1 MLPGQLEKGL
11 RPHWEEHFMKKI
23 LLGGV
28 AASLM
33 SLMASAQAQEVWQLQ
48 STYTGTTPQLGT
60 TGKFIAERVTALT
73 DGDITLEFQEPGALV
88 PAFETFDAVSSG
100 AIEAGWSVAGYW
112 AGKAPALQI
121 FSSIPFG
128 PGPGEFL
135 AWMRHGGGK
144 ELSQEIYHRHN
155 IHPISCGIVS
165 PEAAGWFRR
174 EINTPEDFQGLKMRF
189 FGLGALVME
198 KLGVS
203 TQLLAGG
210 DIFPALE
217 LGTIDATEFSTPAI
231 DLGLGFHQVANH
243 YYFPGWH
250 QQSTLV
256 DLIIN
261 LDLWESLDDST
272 QLKIESA
279 CEAAIADSL
288 AEGEA
293 IQAQA
298 LEEIASRGVQI
309 HQLSPE
315 ILEALEAKWEE
326 VVEEQSA
333 ADPDFKRVWDSLA
346 EFREGY
352 ARWNAVGYLRN

>member
-1 MLPGQLEKGL
+1 
-11 RPHWEEHFMKKI
+11 MKKTLAI
-23 LLGGV
+23 SAACLSLLVYAGT
-28 AASLM
+28 
-33 SLMASAQAQEVWQLQ
+33 AQAEVWQLQ

-60 TGKFIAERVTALT
+60 TGKFIAKRITDLT
-73 DGDITLEFQEPGALV
+73 DGEITVEFQEPGGIV
-88 PAFETFDAVSSG
+88 PALETFDAVSSG
-100 AIEAGWSVAGYW
+100 AVEAGWAVAGYW
-112 AGKAPALQI
+112 AGKVPALQI
-121 FSSIPFG
+121 FSTVPFG

-144 ELSQEIYHRHN
+144 QLHEEIYHKHN
-155 IHPISCGIVS
+155 IHPLSCGIVS
-165 PEAAGWFRR
+165 PEASGWFRK
-174 EINTPEDFQGLKMRF
+174 EIKNVEDFRGLKMRF
-189 FGLGALVME
+189 FGLGARVME

-261 LDLWESLDDST
+261 RDVWEGLDEST
-272 QLKIESA
+272 RQKIEAA
-279 CEAAIADSL
+279 CEAAITDSL

-293 IQAQA
+293 IQAKA
-298 LEEIASRGVQI
+298 LEEIAAKGVQI
-309 HQLSPE
+309 HEWSPE
-315 ILEALEAKWEE
+315 ILATIEGAWEQ
-326 VVEEQSA
+326 VVAEQAA
-333 ADPDFKRVWDSLA
+333 ADPEFKRVWDSLSG
-346 EFREGY
+346 FRKNY
-352 ARWNAVGYLRN
+352 ARWKDIGYLGQ